1 MQIIGLRRLKMEKN
15 YCIRCDVTKCRHNA
29 DGANCGLSSI
39 KVGCGCSNEQC
50 TCCEDYAER

>member
-1 MQIIGLRRLKMEKN
+1 MEKN

-29 DGANCGLSSI
+29 DGANCALSSI
-39 KVGCGCSNEQC
+39 KVGCCCNSEQC